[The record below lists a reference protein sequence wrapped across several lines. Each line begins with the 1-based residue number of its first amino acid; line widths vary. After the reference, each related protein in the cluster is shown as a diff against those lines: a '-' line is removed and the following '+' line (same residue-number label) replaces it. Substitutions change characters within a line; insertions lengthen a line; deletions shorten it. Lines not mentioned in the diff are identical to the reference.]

1 MPRFAGPAAGAAIAA
16 LAALGFRYTHLPPKA
31 HSAPTVTTA
40 NPKTTSAAPRDPAG
54 DNLWRQ
60 SLRASGP
67 QGTPIK
73 AHVTITRS
81 SGNDSDNTEFDLW
94 DGRGRYRLAYT
105 APQSARGR
113 IVVCDGKMLWQY
125 EPLRRTV
132 LRRVVPL
139 NSPTSPLEETALP
152 TAVTAQIE
160 DEKASVAGRPAQVL
174 TFSDANGKLLGRR
187 WLDDSTKRSL
197 RSETYDPQTGKRLV
211 RVALNQFQ
219 PLVNPPADLFKPNF
233 PQTVRVLKAGAPRLA
248 NLPTAAGRVG
258 LPLTAGTYRLR
269 SVFRAHSGS
278 HPIGFESSDH
288 LIYTNGVETVSVFV
302 TTKAAE
308 SATLRPNARWQSVMI
323 TPNISG
329 FVHTDRQGR
338 TAIAWIH
345 GGKRCVAV
353 SRLPQSELIA
363 MVRGLTAAR

>member
-1 MPRFAGPAAGAAIAA
+1 MSRFAGPIAGAAIAA
-16 LAALGFRYTHLPPKA
+16 LAALGFRYTHLPPSPGA
-31 HSAPTVTTA
+31 ATVTTA
-40 NPKTTSAAPRDPAG
+40 NSQATAVPRDPAG
-54 DNLWRQ
+54 DTLWRQ
-60 SLRASGP
+60 SLRAAGP

-94 DGRGRYRLAYT
+94 DGGGRYRLAYT

-125 EPLRRTV
+125 EPLRHTV

-152 TAVTAQIE
+152 TGVIAEVE
-160 DEKASVAGRPAQVL
+160 DEEAFAAGRPAQIL
-174 TFSDANGKLLGRR
+174 TFRDAKGKLLGRR
-187 WLDDSTKRSL
+187 WLDDATGRNL
-197 RSETYDPQTGKRLV
+197 RTETYDPQTGKRLV
-211 RVALNQFQ
+211 QVTLNQFQ
-219 PLVNPPADLFKPNF
+219 PLVNSPTDLFKPNF
-233 PQTVRVLKAGAPRLA
+233 PETARVLKAGAPRLA
-248 NLPTAAGRVG
+248 NLATAAGHVG

-269 SVFRAHSGS
+269 SVFRARSGS

-302 TTKAAE
+302 TTKAVE
-308 SATLRPNARWQSVMI
+308 SATLRPNARWQPVTI
-323 TPNISG
+323 APGISG

-338 TAIAWIH
+338 TAIAWIR
-345 GGKRCVAV
+345 GGKRCVAL

-363 MVRGLTAAR
+363 MVHGLTAAR